1 MDQPPGT
8 HWIRPGNSPLG
19 RLQDLVGPPVWGVPT
34 GDCPVGSPTWALG
47 GRPTVG
53 VPGAPNG
60 NQGLGPRPGHK
71 RLRKDPQLGHQA
83 GKLFGNLW
91 GPLEGPPGRP
101 GASRLGSPGLLD
113 SRAWPKARPSGR
125 HLDANQIS
133 SQTQRQSHRTLRTRT
148 FTKTKTSTWVR
159 APKSGPNNTE
169 PGVWTKQSRMMILL
183 LDCWLKEYV

>member
-1 MDQPPGT
+1 M
-8 HWIRPGNSPLG
+8 
-19 RLQDLVGPPVWGVPT
+19 
-34 GDCPVGSPTWALG
+34 
-47 GRPTVG
+47 G

-113 SRAWPKARPSGR
+113 SRAYINNFYVKKEKLSIQFE
-125 HLDANQIS
+125 N
-133 SQTQRQSHRTLRTRT
+133 
-148 FTKTKTSTWVR
+148 KT
-159 APKSGPNNTE
+159 
-169 PGVWTKQSRMMILL
+169 
-183 LDCWLKEYV
+183 